1 MELQERQHEER
12 MEELRRR
19 IKEVRDQP
27 VQEIPL
33 VELKL
38 PEPLGD
44 LKKSK
49 VIQLQPKDLEV
60 SDLEQSVMQ
69 IEENKLKIQ
78 MLLARIRAYSLLTG
92 FTAAPVENQEQYD
105 QYMIKLNQIQQRY
118 SLEKNDQFV
127 FSIGDWD
134 DEDSYIGKL
143 QLLGDDKYKITCLR
157 APKGQA
163 QVD

>member
-1 MELQERQHEER
+1 

-69 IEENKLKIQ
+69 IEEKKLKIQ

-105 QYMIKLNQIQQRY
+105 QYMIKLNQISQRY